1 MKHTVSIVCLLTV
14 TGIVT
19 ACGGSAPPEAPAA
32 AAPTTAAVQ
41 PAADEHARHTP
52 AQSASEHVH
61 PVHPK
66 LELDPQGKRWA
77 TDEPL
82 RTGMGR
88 IRDAVAPHV
97 GPGVQPMSAAQ
108 AQALASTVRDQVQ
121 YLIENCKLDPQADAT
136 LHAVIGDLLSGAKGL
151 EADPAAMD
159 GLPLIVE
166 ALNQY
171 PKYFEHPAWQP
182 VG

>member
-1 MKHTVSIVCLLTV
+1 MKHTVSFVCVLASM
-14 TGIVT
+14 GIVA

-32 AAPTTAAVQ
+32 ASPPTAA
-41 PAADEHARHTP
+41 
-52 AQSASEHVH
+52 AQSASGQAAAHSPAEHVH

-66 LELDPQGKRWA
+66 LELDQQGNRWA

-82 RTGMGR
+82 RTGMTR
-88 IRDAVAPHV
+88 IREAVAPHV
-97 GPGVQPMSAAQ
+97 GAGARPLSAAQ
-108 AQALASTVRDQVQ
+108 AQQLATTVRDQVR
-121 YLIENCKLDPQADAT
+121 YLIENCKLDPKADAT
-136 LHAVIGDLLSGAKGL
+136 LHALIGDLLAGAKGL

-159 GLPLIVE
+159 GLPLVVE

-171 PKYFEHPAWQP
+171 PKYFDHPDWQP

>member
-1 MKHTVSIVCLLTV
+1 MKHTASIVCALVV

-19 ACGGSAPPEAPAA
+19 ACGGSAPPEAPTA
-32 AAPTTAAVQ
+32 AAPPPAAAQ
-41 PAADEHARHTP
+41 PAA
-52 AQSASEHVH
+52 EHVH

-66 LELDPQGKRWA
+66 LELDPQGNRWA

-82 RTGMGR
+82 RTGMTR
-88 IRDAVAPHV
+88 IREAVAPHA
-97 GPGVQPMSAAQ
+97 GPGAQPLSAAQ
-108 AQALASTVRDQVQ
+108 AQTLATTVRDQVQ
-121 YLIENCKLDPQADAT
+121 YLIENCKLDPKADAT
-136 LHAVIGDLLSGAKGL
+136 LHAVIGDLLAGAKGL

-171 PKYFEHPAWQP
+171 PKYFDHPDWQP

>member
-1 MKHTVSIVCLLTV
+1 MKNTASIVCAFTV

-32 AAPTTAAVQ
+32 ASPPAASAQ
-41 PAADEHARHTP
+41 PAADEHAGHAP
-52 AQSASEHVH
+52 AQPAEHVH

-66 LELDPQGKRWA
+66 LELDPQGNRWA

-82 RTGMGR
+82 RTGMTR
-88 IRDAVAPHV
+88 IREAVAPYT
-97 GPGVQPMSAAQ
+97 GAAAQLLSAAQ
-108 AQALASTVRDQVQ
+108 AQTLATTVRDQVQ
-121 YLIENCKLDPQADAT
+121 YLIENCKLDPKADAT
-136 LHAVIGDLLSGAKGL
+136 LHAVIGDLLAGAKGL

-171 PKYFEHPAWQP
+171 PKYFDHPDWQP